1 MMKAWAV
8 RNPRAGALL
17 LAAASAPLVAALGYE
32 LSTQAS
38 GGYTLQEAAGLGLVL
53 LAYEAFFGWMGLG
66 QFLLSRSFILFVV
79 KTFEAIAGG
88 LGLAWLALLAVPHA
102 SPGYVG
108 AALVGAGSAG
118 VLLVLW
124 SLLRLVEEP
133 RTMTDGVLVLGREDL
148 GRRLC
153 RDLLERRVSNGSR
166 AVPLTLEP
174 EEAGS
179 SGTAVD
185 PEELKDLVRRQ
196 RISRIVVVEPDAA
209 LRREI
214 TAALLECRLL
224 GVEVEDGLELY
235 QRLHGKLWLE
245 ALDPARLVFSDG
257 FRITPAYRFVKRVA
271 DVLCAVGLLVVAAPV
286 MGVIALVIKLESPGP
301 ALFHQERV
309 GQHGRPFTLLKF
321 RSMRRDAEDGTGP
334 TWARENDDRV
344 TRVGRFLRRSHLDEL
359 PQVFNVLRGDVS
371 FVGPRPERP
380 AFVEML
386 RREIPYYDLRH
397 YVKPG
402 ITGWAQVR
410 FPYAGSV
417 EDSYEKLQYD
427 LYYARN
433 ASFLFDLNVLF
444 RTAAT
449 VVTGGGR

>member
-1 MMKAWAV
+1 MMRAWAI
-8 RNPRAGALL
+8 RNPRARTLL
-17 LAAASAPLVAALGYE
+17 LAASSAPLVAALGYE

-38 GGYTLQEAAGLGLVL
+38 AVYTVQEAAGLVLVL
-53 LAYEAFFGWMGLG
+53 LAYEAFFGWIGLG
-66 QFLLSRSFILFVV
+66 QFLLSRSFLLFLT
-79 KTFEAIAGG
+79 KTVEAIAGG
-88 LGLAWLALLAVPHA
+88 LGLAWLTMLALPHT
-102 SPGYVG
+102 SPGYLG
-108 AALVGAGSAG
+108 AAAVGMGSAG

-124 SLLRLVEEP
+124 SFLRLSEEP
-133 RTMTDGVLVLGREDL
+133 RLMTDGMLVLGREDL

-153 RDLLERRVSNGSR
+153 QDLLERRATNGS
-166 AVPLTLEP
+166 AAPLTLE
-174 EEAGS
+174 AGDVGS
-179 SGTAVD
+179 SGVAVD
-185 PEELKDLVRRQ
+185 PEELKDLVRRK
-196 RISRIVVVEPDAA
+196 RITRIVVVEPDAE
-209 LRREI
+209 LREEI
-214 TAALLECRLL
+214 TQVLLECRLL

-257 FRITPAYRFVKRVA
+257 FRITPAYRFVKRIV
-271 DVLCAVGLLVVAAPV
+271 DVVCAVALLVVAAPL
-286 MGVIALVIKLESPGP
+286 MALIALVIKLESAGP
-301 ALFHQERV
+301 VLFRQERV
-309 GQHGRPFTLLKF
+309 GQHARPFTLLKF
-321 RSMRRDAEDGTGP
+321 RSMRQDAEAGTGP
-334 TWARENDDRV
+334 TWARKNDDRV
-344 TRVGRFLRRSHLDEL
+344 TRVGGFLRRSHLDEL

-380 AFVEML
+380 SFVEML
-386 RREIPYYDLRH
+386 HREIPYYDLRH

-427 LYYARN
+427 LYYTRN
-433 ASFLFDLNVLF
+433 ASFLFDLTILF

>member
-8 RNPRAGALL
+8 RNPRAGTMLR
-17 LAAASAPLVAALGYE
+17 P
-32 LSTQAS
+32 T
-38 GGYTLQEAAGLGLVL
+38 AAG
-53 LAYEAFFGWMGLG
+53 M
-66 QFLLSRSFILFVV
+66 
-79 KTFEAIAGG
+79 
-88 LGLAWLALLAVPHA
+88 
-102 SPGYVG
+102 
-108 AALVGAGSAG
+108 
-118 VLLVLW
+118 
-124 SLLRLVEEP
+124 
-133 RTMTDGVLVLGREDL
+133 LVLGREEL

-153 RDLLERRVSNGSR
+153 RDLREHRSGNGSGAAGMTLERD
-166 AVPLTLEP
+166 
-174 EEAGS
+174 EAGAV
-179 SGTAVD
+179 GTAVD
-185 PEELKDLVRRQ
+185 AGQLKDLVRRQ
-196 RISRIVVVEPDAA
+196 KISRIVVVEPAAA

-214 TAALLECRLL
+214 TEALLECRLL
-224 GVEVEDGLELY
+224 GVEVEDGLETY

-271 DVLCAVGLLVVAAPV
+271 DVVCAVGLLAVAAPV
-286 MGVIALVIKLESPGP
+286 MGLIALVIKLESPGP

-417 EDSYEKLQYD
+417 EDSYEKLEYD

>member
-8 RNPRAGALL
+8 RNPRARTLL

-38 GGYTLQEAAGLGLVL
+38 PAYSVQEAAGLALVL
-53 LAYEAFFGWMGLG
+53 LAYEAFFGWVGLG
-66 QFLLSRSFILFVV
+66 QFLLSRNFVLFLV

-88 LGLAWLALLAVPHA
+88 LGLAWLSVLALPYA

-124 SLLRLVEEP
+124 AFLRLAEEP
-133 RTMTDGVLVLGREDL
+133 RPMTDGVLVLGREDL
-148 GRRLC
+148 GRNLC
-153 RDLLERRVSNGSR
+153 RDLIEHRATSGSG
-166 AVPLTLEP
+166 AVPMTLEP
-174 EEAGS
+174 EDAGVT
-179 SGTAVD
+179 GLAVD
-185 PEELKDLVRRQ
+185 ADELKDLVRRH
-196 RISRIVVVEPDAA
+196 RISRIVVVEPDAD
-209 LRREI
+209 LREEI
-214 TAALLECRLL
+214 TGALLECRLL

-245 ALDPARLVFSDG
+245 ALDPRRLVFSDG
-257 FRITPAYRFVKRVA
+257 FRITPAYRFVKRIVDVA
-271 DVLCAVGLLVVAAPV
+271 CAVLVLVVAAPV
-286 MGVIALVIKLESPGP
+286 MAVIALVIKLESPGP
-301 ALFHQERV
+301 VLFRQERV

-380 AFVEML
+380 EFVEML

-433 ASFLFDLNVLF
+433 ASFLFDLKVLL
-444 RTAAT
+444 RTAGA